1 VLFSP
6 AQDNSLFYATSDE
19 GDLMLID
26 WAIKPVGDETKIAE
40 NVRRTWD
47 SERNQ
52 RPCLALERSPF
63 YDDLIM
69 TIHDFHF
76 AIWKIS
82 LDTQDLPI
90 YRSANTFGSH
100 NTCGAFSP
108 SRPGVI
114 FITKTDGID
123 VWDFLDQSNK
133 PSLTI
138 NFATSPITYFRFQI
152 IKDRKQRKAKQFMA
166 YGDQTEG
173 TLYLY
178 EVPGNLANPQ
188 DDEVNAI
195 KEFWNIEI
203 SKCDFVKTR
212 RVVMKEEFSAQE
224 AAKAIAAAL
233 AEAEKE
239 KLESAD
245 AEKELAEEDA
255 YQIAKLAMKLKVG
268 LITEEEFS

>member
-1 VLFSP
+1 
-6 AQDNSLFYATSDE
+6 
-19 GDLMLID
+19 MHID
-26 WAIKPVGDETKIAE
+26 WAVKPLGEDAKIAE

-47 SERNQ
+47 SERNY

-63 YDDLIM
+63 YEDLIM

-82 LDTQDLPI
+82 LETQDLPI

-138 NFATSPITYFRFQI
+138 NFATSPITYFRFQY
-152 IKDRKQRKAKQFMA
+152 IKDQKKKKAK
-166 YGDQTEG
+166 
-173 TLYLY
+173 
-178 EVPGNLANPQ
+178 
-188 DDEVNAI
+188 
-195 KEFWNIEI
+195 
-203 SKCDFVKTR
+203 
-212 RVVMKEEFSAQE
+212 
-224 AAKAIAAAL
+224 
-233 AEAEKE
+233 
-239 KLESAD
+239 
-245 AEKELAEEDA
+245 
-255 YQIAKLAMKLKVG
+255 
-268 LITEEEFS
+268 